1 MLRIRELI
9 IFVILLSCA
18 WSEENDTKL
27 YDELDE
33 MVGDS
38 TYSEIVKVQPTPE
51 MEINA
56 FQGILASDRSSN
68 LIGKVKIG
76 RQEEMPNRG
85 CGFANSK
92 SQQPADDLTSRFGEF
107 NWMIRIMADDT
118 FIGSGTLIAPDIVL
132 TTAGLVYEYVSSNLT
147 VIAGEWDVNS
157 ENEIYP
163 HLSRTVHTIISHS
176 NYIEFTN
183 DIALLVLRISFSR
196 QPNINTICLSIPITI
211 VDQDNCISLAWPQEG
226 SKPLQHRLA
235 IQSDEACSQLVPKTY
250 VRGNKLESGF
260 MCATH
265 LDNAPDLNV
274 GAALFCP
281 IQGVPNRYT
290 QLGIFIGTENR
301 TGTAAELFV
310 NVNHFMP
317 WIYKQLGPR
326 RTDLKHYLPF
336 V

>member
-1 MLRIRELI
+1 
-9 IFVILLSCA
+9 
-18 WSEENDTKL
+18 
-27 YDELDE
+27 
-33 MVGDS
+33 
-38 TYSEIVKVQPTPE
+38 
-51 MEINA
+51 
-56 FQGILASDRSSN
+56 
-68 LIGKVKIG
+68 
-76 RQEEMPNRG
+76 PNRG
-85 CGFANSK
+85 CGFANSE

-107 NWMIRIMADDT
+107 NWMIRIMTDDT

-163 HLSRTVHTIISHS
+163 HLSRTVHTIVSHS

-183 DIALLVLRISFSR
+183 DIALLVLRVSFSR

-211 VDQDNCISLAWPQEG
+211 VDLDNCVSIAWPQEG

-235 IQSDEACSQLVPKTY
+235 IQSDEVCSQLVPKTFI
-250 VRGNKLESGF
+250 RGNKLESGF

-274 GAALFCP
+274 GAAFFCP

-310 NVNHFMP
+310 NVSHFMP
-317 WIYKQLGPR
+317 WIYKQL
-326 RTDLKHYLPF
+326 
-336 V
+336 